1 MSEANMTKEPEQWDI
16 YDESRQKTGR
26 TMNRGEHIPGVYHLV
41 VHVCLFSA
49 AGKMLIQQRQPFK
62 EGFPNLWDLTVGGS
76 ALAGE
81 TSRQAA
87 MRETAEEIGYKLDLA
102 GQHPAFTQNFKEGF
116 DDFWIVGGE
125 ADPAGLKLQE
135 AEVQR
140 VCWADQNDVLKRIAD
155 GSFIPYKPELIGLLW
170 AMRQEPT
177 IWNLPPAEKGR
188 W

>member
-1 MSEANMTKEPEQWDI
+1 
-16 YDESRQKTGR
+16 
-26 TMNRGEHIPGVYHLV
+26 MNRGEHIPGAYHLV

-87 MRETAEEIGYKLDLA
+87 VRETAEEIGYRLDLA

-116 DDFWIVGGE
+116 DDFSIVGGE
-125 ADPAGLKLQE
+125 ADPAGQKLQE

-170 AMRQEPT
+170 SMRQEPT

>member
-26 TMNRGEHIPGVYHLV
+26 TMNRGEHIPGAYHLV

-87 MRETAEEIGYKLDLA
+87 VRETAEEIGYSWIW
-102 GQHPAFTQNFKEGF
+102 PASILPSRRTSRKVLT
-116 DDFWIVGGE
+116 IS
-125 ADPAGLKLQE
+125 GLS
-135 AEVQR
+135 AAR
-140 VCWADQNDVLKRIAD
+140 RIRP
-155 GSFIPYKPELIGLLW
+155 G
-170 AMRQEPT
+170 
-177 IWNLPPAEKGR
+177 
-188 W
+188 